1 MVVFFFKQKTAYEM
15 RISDWSSDVCSSDLI
30 GLYQTAIGTPRR
42 MDGEVTA
49 TRCQIDVPCLKKL
62 VMLGKRDLRRAM
74 AVKPCRQGGRK
85 ASADMLN
92 DHCRGAVGGPVLQ
105 KLNERLHA
113 TRGRAYCNEIAVRPE
128 FGMRLRSEEH
138 TSELQ

>member
-1 MVVFFFKQKTAYEM
+1 M
-15 RISDWSSDVCSSDLI
+15 RISDWSSDVCSSDL
-30 GLYQTAIGTPRR
+30 TAIGTPRR

-113 TRGRAYCNEIAVRPE
+113 TRGRAYCNDIAVRPE
-128 FGMRLRSEEH
+128 FGMRLRNRL
-138 TSELQ
+138 TPFQAADAAARGMANDVRQF